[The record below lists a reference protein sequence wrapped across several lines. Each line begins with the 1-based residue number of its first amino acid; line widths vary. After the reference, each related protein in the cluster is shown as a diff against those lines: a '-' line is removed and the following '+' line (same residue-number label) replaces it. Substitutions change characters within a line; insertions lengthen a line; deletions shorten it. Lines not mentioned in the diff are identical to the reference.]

1 MCALS
6 ESVIAIRRAWGDSQ
20 AIAVVNGRDC
30 EANISLCAS
39 DFNELA
45 GADDCCIAGCYKDVL
60 TDGTFD
66 ANNGVLNLT
75 LSPYEGAL
83 LIKRRK

>member
-1 MCALS
+1 MKALA
-6 ESVIAIRRAWGDSQ
+6 E
-20 AIAVVNGRDC
+20 
-30 EANISLCAS
+30 
-39 DFNELA
+39 
-45 GADDCCIAGCYKDVL
+45 ADDFCIAGCYEDVL